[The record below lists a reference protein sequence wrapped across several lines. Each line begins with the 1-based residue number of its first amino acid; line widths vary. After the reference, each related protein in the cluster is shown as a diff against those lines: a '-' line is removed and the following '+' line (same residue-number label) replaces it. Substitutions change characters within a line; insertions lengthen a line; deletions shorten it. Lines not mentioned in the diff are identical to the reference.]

1 MTSTL
6 SHHLET
12 YLILSTALFSMG
24 IFGLLSRRNLI
35 GVLISLE
42 LILNSAS
49 INFLAFNRF
58 SMTDKAAGQTFVLF
72 IIALAAAEVCVA
84 LALILLLH
92 RRSQTIDIDK
102 VNELKG

>member
-1 MTSTL
+1 MTPFSTQL
-6 SHHLET
+6 QS
-12 YLILSTALFSMG
+12 YLIVSAALFSLG
-24 IFGLLSRRNLI
+24 VFGLLSRRNLI
-35 GVLISLE
+35 GILISLE

-58 SMTDKAAGQTFVLF
+58 SIADKATGQTFVLF
-72 IIALAAAEVCVA
+72 IIGLAAAEVCVA

-92 RRSQTIDIDK
+92 RRAHTIDVEK

>member
-1 MTSTL
+1 MMALTGR
-6 SHHLET
+6 LET
-12 YLILSTALFSMG
+12 YLVISTALFSLG

-35 GVLISLE
+35 SILISLE

-58 SMTDKAAGQTFVLF
+58 SMVDKSMGQTFVLF
-72 IIALAAAEVCVA
+72 IIGLAAAEVCVA

-92 RRSQTIDIDK
+92 RRAHTIDIQK
-102 VNELKG
+102 INELKG